1 MRGSALAPDAG
12 TCSTT
17 KIVAG
22 RSASSAATNSLRLS
36 TPPAEAPTTTRSR
49 QPIALVATLATGSA
63 VELIYAFPSA
73 DSFVGQGRPGGK
85 LYCPS
90 WTISTL
96 LPAMRLWT
104 ASSCGDSATPQDG
117 SGIRGWSG

>member
-49 QPIALVATLATGSA
+49 QPIALVAAVAIESA

-73 DSFVGQGRPGGK
+73 DSFVGSGPTRRGNFTVRAGQSR
-85 LYCPS
+85 LSSRYALVNRVRAA
-90 WTISTL
+90 TI
-96 LPAMRLWT
+96 R
-104 ASSCGDSATPQDG
+104 Q
-117 SGIRGWSG
+117 RR